1 MQVGPGQ
8 GQSPGL
14 DLILPGG
21 SKWCYLFGW
30 CGAGRGSCLL
40 LLGFIL
46 LWLFSFDKRSP
57 PSSLLPVFCGVRGE
71 LCGEWMRQCWLMAD
85 LMA

>member
-1 MQVGPGQ
+1 MGQ
-8 GQSPGL
+8 
-14 DLILPGG
+14 
-21 SKWCYLFGW
+21 LFVVV
-30 CGAGRGSCLL
+30 
-40 LLGFIL
+40 GFIL

>member
-21 SKWCYLFGW
+21 SKWCFLFGW
-30 CGAGRGSCLL
+30 CGAGWGSCLL
-40 LLGFIL
+40 LVA
-46 LWLFSFDKRSP
+46 LFYCG
-57 PSSLLPVFCGVRGE
+57 SSLLTKGHPPPHCCLYFVGSEGSCVGSG
-71 LCGEWMRQCWLMAD
+71 
-85 LMA
+85 